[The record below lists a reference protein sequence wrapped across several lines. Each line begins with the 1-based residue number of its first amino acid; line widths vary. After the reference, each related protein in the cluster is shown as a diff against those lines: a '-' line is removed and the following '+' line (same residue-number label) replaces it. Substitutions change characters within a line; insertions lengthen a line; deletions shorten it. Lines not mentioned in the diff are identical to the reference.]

1 MSWFYKKEI
10 KNNKAIYRICGIRF
24 SVKNINKKKLL
35 IDINDLLRRTVDVQS
50 LPKAQGFLRDI
61 QLSTVKMLLEV
72 DKICKEHNI
81 KYWLDFGA
89 LLGAVRH
96 KDYIPWDD
104 DIDIGMMREDYE
116 KFVEIFNKLTS
127 DKNLYVEKCC
137 SGKGTCNILKV
148 HHKKFPHIFL
158 DIFPYDFYVEKL
170 DTEGRIALHNKIKQ
184 IKKHSYH
191 KVRESEKEKYLQS
204 LLEIRNTKIYEGK
217 IPDPSQKPSIFWGI
231 DYNHIWGRCV
241 FDYET
246 FFPLSEVEFCGH
258 KFPAPA
264 QPDAYLTHVYRDYMV
279 LPSSVTYHFDL
290 KSFSIEEMIA
300 IRKYAKG
307 EL

>member
-10 KNNKAIYRICGIRF
+10 KNNKIIYRICGIRF
-24 SVKNINKKKLL
+24 SIKSINNKKLL
-35 IDINDLLRRTVDVQS
+35 INMNDLLRKTVDVQS
-50 LPKAQGFLRDI
+50 LPKAQGLLRDI

-72 DKICKEHNI
+72 DRICKKNNI
-81 KYWLDFGA
+81 KYWLDFGS

-104 DIDIGMMREDYE
+104 DIDISMLREDYE
-116 KFVEIFNKLTS
+116 KFTEVFNQNVS
-127 DKNLYVEKCC
+127 DENLFVEKHCHY
-137 SGKGTCNILKV
+137 KGTCNILKI

-158 DIFPYDFYVEKL
+158 DIFPYDLHVKKL
-170 DTEGRIALHNKIKQ
+170 DTNGKIALHNKITQ
-184 IKKHSYH
+184 IKKYAYH
-191 KVRESEKEKYLQS
+191 KVRKSDKEKYLQS

-217 IPDPSQKPSIFWGI
+217 IPNASQKPALFWGI
-231 DYNHIWGRCV
+231 DYNHTWGRCV

-264 QPDAYLTHVYRDYMV
+264 QPDVYLIHVYRDYMI
-279 LPSSVTYHFDL
+279 LPSSTSYHFDL

-300 IRKYAKG
+300 LKKYAKG